1 MNKKSRFCLFTC
13 SALILV
19 MMGELLYLQKNDT
32 LTKKEI
38 LQKKVFVKT
47 TTVSN
52 FVLALKNNSIKTM
65 P

>member
-13 SALILV
+13 SVLIV
-19 MMGELLYLQKNDT
+19 VAIGEILYLQKNNT
-32 LTKKEI
+32 LTRKE
-38 LQKKVFVKT
+38 LETKRAFVKT